1 MCLIV
6 ERSEAVSDAL
16 RVNRRYKSALFS
28 RRRACTHASRR
39 RRRVLKSFPRISR
52 GLKTLESPFLDT
64 DSAFGSNTLFPRVVT
79 IRDDFD
85 PSRDTLHA
93 KESRFRNFQFWKGRP
108 ICFLKDLCEIYN
120 IIRSLTILDS
130 RNEARSHKKIR
141 RIQTSRFW
149 KCARIQGL
157 R

>member
-6 ERSEAVSDAL
+6 ERSEAVSDAF

-85 PSRDTLHA
+85 HRGTPSTRRNPDFEISNFGREGLYVFSRTYA
-93 KESRFRNFQFWKGRP
+93 KYKLLYD
-108 ICFLKDLCEIYN
+108 I
-120 IIRSLTILDS
+120 LTVLDS

-157 R
+157 